1 VLDLEYEART
11 KFFFNM
17 PPLNERDKDIFIMD
31 TFLAKMGFGRQQSG
45 EAEKRKKILGLF

>member
-1 VLDLEYEART
+1 MKLRT

-17 PPLNERDKDIFIMD
+17 PPLNERDPGYYDYGY
-31 TFLAKMGFGRQQSG
+31 FLARLGFAKQQTG